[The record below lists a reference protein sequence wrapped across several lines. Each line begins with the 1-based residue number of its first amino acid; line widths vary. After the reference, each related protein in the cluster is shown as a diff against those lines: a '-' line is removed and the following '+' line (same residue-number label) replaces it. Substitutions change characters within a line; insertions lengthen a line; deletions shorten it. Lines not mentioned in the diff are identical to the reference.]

1 MIERRGW
8 MKQAGRGV
16 ALGLLGAILAA
27 CAGAPPPPS
36 PAAAASATGQDG
48 AVAALPTLSSGLRRI
63 VKLHE
68 IENRPP
74 PVIRA
79 LLGPPGLERREPPAE
94 VWQYVSATCILDI
107 TFYPAADA
115 QPLRA
120 AYLESRATTD
130 GTAMAST
137 DCLPHVGI
145 GATPP

>member
-8 MKQAGRGV
+8 GSKAARGA
-16 ALGLLGAILAA
+16 ALGLLGGILAA
-27 CAGAPPPPS
+27 CAGGPPPPS
-36 PAAAASATGQDG
+36 VMSSAPGVTA
-48 AVAALPTLSSGLRRI
+48 AVAALPAVPRRI
-63 VKLHE
+63 VALHE

-107 TFYPAADA
+107 TFYPTADR
-115 QPLRA
+115 QPQRA
-120 AYLESRATTD
+120 AYLESRTTSD
-130 GTAMAST
+130 GTAMAPA